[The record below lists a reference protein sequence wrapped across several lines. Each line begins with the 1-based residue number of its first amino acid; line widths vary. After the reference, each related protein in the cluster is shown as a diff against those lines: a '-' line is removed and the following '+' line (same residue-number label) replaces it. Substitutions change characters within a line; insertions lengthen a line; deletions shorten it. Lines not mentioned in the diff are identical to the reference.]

1 MSSLLYDMILMEA
14 DKIAYHRQKDL
25 ELYYKDKKGEIVPL
39 AEAYSPEVEDIIKQL
54 SKRKRMRYF
63 ITFADGLKKQNELT
77 QSANR
82 IIRLLVGDMGYDNKA
97 YGWSLRDI
105 QSALTMNMTLVLK
118 NMKVLCGED
127 IVRYHSVKNK
137 RTYMVNPAY
146 FYRGTFKGL
155 FMAVKRYENDFPKR
169 DFKLNIIK

>member
-14 DKIAYHRQKDL
+14 DKITAFKQKDL
-25 ELYYKDKKGEIVPL
+25 ELYYKDKDGEIVPL
-39 AEAYSPEVEDIIKQL
+39 AEAYDPAVEEVLKQL
-54 SKRKRMRYF
+54 VKRKRMRYF

-82 IIRLLVGDMGYDNKA
+82 IIRLLVGDMGYDNRA

-118 NMKVLCGED
+118 NMKILCGED
-127 IVRYHSVKNK
+127 IVRYYSVKNK

-146 FYRGTFKGL
+146 FYRGSFKSL
-155 FMAVKRYENDFPKR
+155 FMAIKRYENDFPKR